1 MLLRCRWFTC
11 LALLA
16 CCCCQVSLC
25 ALTNTSSTWAV
36 IVNASRFWLN
46 YRHTANAMTLY
57 HSLKRLGMPD
67 SRIILMHAD
76 CATCDP
82 RTYRPGKT
90 FYRPND
96 VYLDSD
102 TDVEID
108 YRDMEVNAESVMRV
122 LTGNVG
128 YGAAS
133 SQVLGSDSE
142 SNVLLFLTGHG
153 GDSFLKFH
161 DQSELMAADLGAAV
175 EYMTMVGMCKR
186 VLVVL
191 DTCQASTMYEDIR
204 THGWAGAA
212 SSKRDQSSYAL
223 NSDSRVGTFLIDE
236 FSHHMFEFLKRN
248 KAIEDGATFDD
259 MISYIMSRKMS
270 SEVQFDQSRSRNV
283 ALKDFF
289 VPHVQA
295 AQPVSLNNHRSWQQ
309 QQQQKGIA
317 SSDVWRRTLV

>member
-1 MLLRCRWFTC
+1 M
-11 LALLA
+11 A
-16 CCCCQVSLC
+16 
-25 ALTNTSSTWAV
+25 NTSSTWAV

-57 HSLKRLGMPD
+57 HSLKRLGIPD
-67 SRIILMHAD
+67 ARIILMHAD

-102 TDVEID
+102 TEVEID

-122 LTGNVG
+122 LTGHVG

-133 SQVLGSDSE
+133 SQVLGSDAD

-191 DTCQASTMYEDIR
+191 DTCQASTMYEDIQAY
-204 THGWAGAA
+204 GWAGAA

-236 FSHHMFEFLKRN
+236 FSHHMYEFLKREE
-248 KAIEDGATFDD
+248 AIVEGGATFED

-270 SEVQFDQSRSRNV
+270 SEVQFDQRRSVGGNV
-283 ALKDFF
+283 VLKNFF
-289 VPHVQA
+289 VPPVQA
-295 AQPVSLNNHRSWQQ
+295 AQPVSMEKEQQ
-309 QQQQKGIA
+309 RYWKGIEQGDGA
-317 SSDVWRRTLV
+317 LSDVWRRTLV